1 MFGPYTVALDIGS
14 SSVRA
19 LLFDG
24 EARQMEGFGAQLS
37 YRIHT
42 TPDSG
47 AAVDPNELTDLTLD
61 CLDELHRQVQAN
73 GLEVA
78 AIGGCAFWHS
88 FLGIDANGK
97 PTLPILHLLD
107 TRSELY
113 VSRLP
118 DAHVRTGC
126 MPHSSYWPAK
136 LLWLADHRKAELAAT
151 TQFLSFPEYL
161 FLQIFGRPTAS
172 LSMISATGLWNQNEG
187 DYDSEMLA
195 ALPIRREQL
204 PDPSTFDQPETEL
217 RPQFASD

>member
-42 TPDSG
+42 TPDGG

-78 AIGGCAFWHS
+78 AIGGCSLDRKSTRLNSSHS
-88 FLGIDANGK
+88 QQ
-97 PTLPILHLLD
+97 
-107 TRSELY
+107 
-113 VSRLP
+113 SR
-118 DAHVRTGC
+118 
-126 MPHSSYWPAK
+126 MPSSA
-136 LLWLADHRKAELAAT
+136 
-151 TQFLSFPEYL
+151 
-161 FLQIFGRPTAS
+161 
-172 LSMISATGLWNQNEG
+172 
-187 DYDSEMLA
+187 
-195 ALPIRREQL
+195 
-204 PDPSTFDQPETEL
+204 
-217 RPQFASD
+217 